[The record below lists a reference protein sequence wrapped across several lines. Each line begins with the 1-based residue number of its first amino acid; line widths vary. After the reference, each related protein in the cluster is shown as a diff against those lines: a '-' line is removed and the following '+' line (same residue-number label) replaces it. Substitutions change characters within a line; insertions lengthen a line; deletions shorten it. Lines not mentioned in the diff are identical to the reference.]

1 MIDGPRACR
10 ASEFEEV
17 IALIN
22 QVFRAGTDQDIRTDY
37 PLVFHPSKM
46 EFMRILKVARTIADL
61 AATDTI
67 QAAHVAEA
75 IQYRTL
81 HRRLSE

>member
-22 QVFRAGTDQDIRTDY
+22 QVFRSGTDQDIRTDY
-37 PLVFHPSKM
+37 PLVFNHLKM
-46 EFMRILKVARTIADL
+46 DYMRILKVDGSSRCPCTGL
-61 AATDTI
+61 AT
-67 QAAHVAEA
+67 
-75 IQYRTL
+75 
-81 HRRLSE
+81 

>member
-22 QVFRAGTDQDIRTDY
+22 QVFRAGDRPRYLHGLSVSVQSVKNGVHAY
-37 PLVFHPSKM
+37 P
-46 EFMRILKVARTIADL
+46 
-61 AATDTI
+61 
-67 QAAHVAEA
+67 QAG
-75 IQYRTL
+75 R
-81 HRRLSE
+81 